1 MEVKEALADKNKEIF
16 SIIYFI
22 YIFSCWKANR
32 GAGNLLIDPLNK
44 INIFFYDNRNKKE
57 SLCKVLT
64 RLARG
69 RKKVVVDKIKGCFT
83 NIFTLFI
90 Y

>member
-1 MEVKEALADKNKEIF
+1 
-16 SIIYFI
+16 
-22 YIFSCWKANR
+22 
-32 GAGNLLIDPLNK
+32 LLIDPLNK

-69 RKKVVVDKIKGCFT
+69 RKKVVADKIKGCFT